1 MLKNF
6 CARIYIQIDY
16 RLMNVRDW
24 LSHRKMVKR
33 SIQDFYSYK
42 KQDYFC
48 SMCCQAE
55 WINENLCEMARIYP
69 RLTSLFET
77 IHHKKLEDP
86 INGFRSG
93 KYDLLKEEG

>member
-1 MLKNF
+1 MLKNLY
-6 CARIYIQIDY
+6 ARIYIQIDY
-16 RLMNVRDW
+16 RLMKARDW
-24 LSHRKMVKR
+24 LSYRKTVKH
-33 SIQDFYSYK
+33 SIRDFYSYK

-55 WINENLCEMARIYP
+55 WINENLCEMASIYP
-69 RLTSLFET
+69 RLTSLFEA